1 MYPKPI
7 CRGTRSINTRK
18 TDGVRASLVP
28 LALLTA
34 PLCIGVFVGGGL
46 VAADRPDPQV
56 HLVEEIIAKV
66 NGEIITRGELQRQK
80 EFIAL
85 DLQQQKGLSGA
96 ALEAAV
102 NAGASEALRDEIDQ
116 LLLVQKAKELNINVD
131 ADVNRRIA
139 EIQSESKISDPEK
152 FHEWLQEELR
162 GVSFEDFKQQT
173 KNQFLTQRVIS
184 EEVYRNINI
193 PRAEIEKYYNEHKA
207 EFVREEVVSLR
218 EILVSVGDG
227 SPEKVAAAEKK
238 AKGLVDR
245 ARKGEAKFNDLA
257 RQYSDAPTATNEG
270 MLGVFKRGDLAKD
283 IDEIVFKQ
291 NKGYVTDPIR
301 RPGGFEIYRVEEH
314 YAAGQASLDEVQAEI
329 SNRLS
334 EPIVKPKLREYL
346 TKLRETAYLQIKPGY
361 VDLGAAPGKDTTWLD
376 AAQLKPETTTKEAV
390 AAHAR
395 KKFLHVIPYGHVGGA
410 DETSPAPPPAVT
422 PVPPAPTTPVTPVAP
437 VTP

>member
-1 MYPKPI
+1 
-7 CRGTRSINTRK
+7 
-18 TDGVRASLVP
+18 
-28 LALLTA
+28 
-34 PLCIGVFVGGGL
+34 

-56 HLVEEIIAKV
+56 HLVEEIVAKV
-66 NGEIITRGELQRQK
+66 NGEIITRGELEKQRAY
-80 EFIAL
+80 IAL
-85 DLQQQKGLSGA
+85 ELQQQKGLTGE

-102 NAGASEALRDEIDQ
+102 NAGAAEALRDQIDQ

-152 FHEWLQEELR
+152 FHEWLQEELK

-184 EEVYRNINI
+184 EEVYRNITI
-193 PRAEIEKYYNEHKA
+193 PKADVEKYYNEHKKD
-207 EFVREEVVSLR
+207 FVREEVVSLR

-245 ARKGEAKFNDLA
+245 VRKGEAKFPDLA
-257 RQYSDAPTATNEG
+257 RQYSDAATATSDGE
-270 MLGVFKRGDLAKD
+270 LGVFKRGDLAKD
-283 IDEIVFKQ
+283 IDDIVFKQ

-301 RPGGFEIYRVEEH
+301 RPAGFEIYRVEEH
-314 YAAGQASLDEVQAEI
+314 YAAGQASLDEVQGQI
-329 SNRLS
+329 NNILS

-346 TKLRETAYLQIKPGY
+346 TKLRETAFLQIKPGF
-361 VDLGAAPGKDTTWLD
+361 VDIGAAPGKDTSWQD

-390 AAHAR
+390 AAHAH

-410 DETSPAPPPAVT
+410 QDTSPAAPPTVT
-422 PVPPAPTTPVTPVAP
+422 PVPAAPTTPVTPVAP